1 MSSPAP
7 PPLSGSRACRPR
19 CAGPRPIR
27 TPTPSSGSPISSR
40 CARRAIRPSIRG
52 PRAHSSRPCGSIQR
66 TSPPPAAS
74 APSPW
79 PGTTSAGHS
88 RSASGR
94 ARINPDVARNYGVI
108 ADAQVELGRYGA
120 AARTL
125 QHYVDVKPELS
136 SYARVSYFR
145 ELHGDLPG
153 ALGAMRLAVTAGGG
167 TAENVSYVQALVGKL
182 HFDSGDYGGAEAAYR
197 TALETDPGFP
207 AATAGL
213 ARVEAARGEYEPAIR
228 RLRGLVL
235 RLPLPEYVIALGET
249 EQAAGSTVA
258 AGRDYRL
265 VGAETRLLQANG
277 VNTDAELAVFEAD
290 HGDPAQAVDLAAR
303 AWAAA
308 PSVRS
313 ADSYSWALS
322 AAGRDGEALRMSER
336 AMRLGSRDPS
346 FLYHAGMVALR
357 AGRRRAGERIP
368 LAARR
373 TEPELQPPLRPA
385 GATGPGGAAMSPGR
399 RPRWRARRRGLCR
412 SDRHAASRRCRGPS
426 ARQLHRQPPEPGA
439 HLAGIGGDPL
449 HPRPG
454 GDSDLSGDP
463 ALRPEWRMEPSRA
476 RSGGPC
482 SSGS

>member
-1 MSSPAP
+1 M
-7 PPLSGSRACRPR
+7 
-19 CAGPRPIR
+19 
-27 TPTPSSGSPISSR
+27 
-40 CARRAIRPSIRG
+40 AIRRDSLMMKLAAALLAFVAVFLGVRAFDGGSASLTGQPEVAVREGELPGATTAQRIEGLQAEVRGAPSDPDAYAQLGLAYLQQVRETG
-52 PRAHSSRPCGSIQR
+52 DPTFYPRAQGTFEQALRLDPENFTATSGLGSLALARHDFRGALALGEQ
-66 TSPPPAAS
+66 A
-74 APSPW
+74 
-79 PGTTSAGHS
+79 
-88 RSASGR
+88 

-182 HFDSGDYGGAEAAYR
+182 HFDSGDYAGAEAAYR

-357 AGRRRAGERIP
+357 AGDAKRANGFLSRLVAQSPNFNP
-368 LAARR
+368 LYGPRAQRA
-373 TEPELQPPLRPA
+373 LQGLR
-385 GATGPGGAAMSPGR
+385 
-399 RPRWRARRRGLCR
+399 
-412 SDRHAASRRCRGPS
+412 
-426 ARQLHRQPPEPGA
+426 
-439 HLAGIGGDPL
+439 
-449 HPRPG
+449 
-454 GDSDLSGDP
+454 
-463 ALRPEWRMEPSRA
+463 
-476 RSGGPC
+476 
-482 SSGS
+482 

>member
-1 MSSPAP
+1 VAVREGELPGATTAQRIEGLQAQVREAP
-7 PPLSGSRACRPR
+7 SDPDAYAQLGLAYLQQVRET
-19 CAGPRPIR
+19 GD
-27 TPTPSSGSPISSR
+27 PTFY
-40 CARRAIRPSIRG
+40 
-52 PRAHSSRPCGSIQR
+52 PRAQGTFEQAVRLDPENFTATSGLGSLALARHDFRGALALGEQ
-66 TSPPPAAS
+66 A
-74 APSPW
+74 
-79 PGTTSAGHS
+79 
-88 RSASGR
+88 

-108 ADAQVELGRYGA
+108 ADAEVELGRYGA

-153 ALGAMRLAVTAGGG
+153 ALGAMRLAVSAGGG

-182 HFDSGDYGGAEAAYR
+182 HFDSGDYAGAEDAYR
-197 TALETDPGFP
+197 TALGTDPGFP

-213 ARVEAARGEYEPAIR
+213 ARVEAARGEYDAAIR
-228 RLRGLVL
+228 RLRALVL

-258 AGRDYRL
+258 ARRDYQL
-265 VGAETRLLQANG
+265 VGAETRLLQVNG
-277 VNTDAELAVFEAD
+277 VNTDAELALFQAD

-322 AAGRDGEALRMSER
+322 AAGRDAEALRMSER

-357 AGRRRAGERIP
+357 AGEAERANRFLSQLVAQSPNFNP
-368 LAARR
+368 LYGPRAQRAL
-373 TEPELQPPLRPA
+373 EGLR
-385 GATGPGGAAMSPGR
+385 
-399 RPRWRARRRGLCR
+399 
-412 SDRHAASRRCRGPS
+412 
-426 ARQLHRQPPEPGA
+426 
-439 HLAGIGGDPL
+439 
-449 HPRPG
+449 
-454 GDSDLSGDP
+454 
-463 ALRPEWRMEPSRA
+463 
-476 RSGGPC
+476 
-482 SSGS
+482 

>member
-1 MSSPAP
+1 M
-7 PPLSGSRACRPR
+7 
-19 CAGPRPIR
+19 
-27 TPTPSSGSPISSR
+27 
-40 CARRAIRPSIRG
+40 AIRRDSLMMKLAAALLAFVAVFLGVRAFDGGSASLTGQPEVAVREGELPGATTAQRIEGLQAEVRGAPSDPDAYAQLGLAYLQQVRETG
-52 PRAHSSRPCGSIQR
+52 DPTFYPRAQGTFEQALRLDPENFTATSGLGSLALARHDFRGALALGEQ
-66 TSPPPAAS
+66 A
-74 APSPW
+74 
-79 PGTTSAGHS
+79 
-88 RSASGR
+88 

-357 AGRRRAGERIP
+357 AGDAKRANGFLSRLVAQSPNFNP
-368 LAARR
+368 LY
-373 TEPELQPPLRPA
+373 
-385 GATGPGGAAMSPGR
+385 GP
-399 RPRWRARRRGLCR
+399 RAQRALRGLR
-412 SDRHAASRRCRGPS
+412 
-426 ARQLHRQPPEPGA
+426 
-439 HLAGIGGDPL
+439 
-449 HPRPG
+449 
-454 GDSDLSGDP
+454 
-463 ALRPEWRMEPSRA
+463 
-476 RSGGPC
+476 
-482 SSGS
+482 

>member
-1 MSSPAP
+1 MKLAAALLAFVAVFLGVRALDGGSPALTGQP
-7 PPLSGSRACRPR
+7 EVAVREGELPGATTAQRIEGLQAQVREAPSDPDAYAQLGLAYLQQVRET
-19 CAGPRPIR
+19 GD
-27 TPTPSSGSPISSR
+27 PTFY
-40 CARRAIRPSIRG
+40 
-52 PRAHSSRPCGSIQR
+52 PRAQGTFEQALRLDPENFTATSGLGSLALARHDFRGGLALGEQ
-66 TSPPPAAS
+66 A
-74 APSPW
+74 
-79 PGTTSAGHS
+79 
-88 RSASGR
+88 

-182 HFDSGDYGGAEAAYR
+182 HFDSGDYAGAEAAYR

-357 AGRRRAGERIP
+357 AGDAER
-368 LAARR
+368 
-373 TEPELQPPLRPA
+373 
-385 GATGPGGAAMSPGR
+385 ATGFLSRLVAQSPNFNPLYG
-399 RPRWRARRRGLCR
+399 PRAQRALEGLR
-412 SDRHAASRRCRGPS
+412 
-426 ARQLHRQPPEPGA
+426 
-439 HLAGIGGDPL
+439 
-449 HPRPG
+449 
-454 GDSDLSGDP
+454 
-463 ALRPEWRMEPSRA
+463 
-476 RSGGPC
+476 
-482 SSGS
+482 